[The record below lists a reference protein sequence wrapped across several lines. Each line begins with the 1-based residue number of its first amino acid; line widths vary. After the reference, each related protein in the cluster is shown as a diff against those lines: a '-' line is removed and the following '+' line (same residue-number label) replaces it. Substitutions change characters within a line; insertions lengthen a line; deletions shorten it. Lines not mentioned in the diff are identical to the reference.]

1 VNGQSTPPETLYAV
15 VDAARDEMLYP
26 LVMAASDQACL
37 FGGKIA
43 EPLDRAAPYLVDLKA
58 QEPLFRAWRDEG
70 RGMSWGIM
78 CRSNVP
84 LKQLRRHFKRFLV
97 ARLPDGTVAQFR
109 FYDPRVFGRYLPTC
123 TPEELALWFDGV
135 SAYLVEN
142 QELGGFH
149 EFTLRNGQLY
159 DQAAANQ

>member
-1 VNGQSTPPETLYAV
+1 MPTSRRDITDSPAERIRGRIHD
-15 VDAARDEMLYP
+15 VDSRL
-26 LVMAASDQACL
+26 LI
-37 FGGKIA
+37 GTRRKI
-43 EPLDRAAPYLVDLKA
+43 E
-58 QEPLFRAWRDEG
+58 RAWRDEG
-70 RGMSWGIM
+70 RGLSWGIM
-78 CRSNVP
+78 CRSRVP

-97 ARLPDGTVAQFR
+97 AKLPDGSVAQFR

-149 EFTLRNGQLY
+149 EFTLHDGRLY